1 MDWLYWDVAG
11 PMTLVPAAPPLILI
25 KLTCLPLV
33 EVVQDFTA
41 EVLLPLPLALT
52 RVVEEVPQGPVLPL
66 QQLPVQQQGE
76 CRLCGP
82 EHGSTESPQSIR
94 IIHCEVQL
102 RMLTSSLVTSCGY
115 SGRADGLWHASQRR
129 TQAARRGTSLLVHRR
144 TEVWGPSGS
153 ATQSCY
159 NIYILFL
166 IFLVLVQ

>member
-11 PMTLVPAAPPLILI
+11 QITLVPAPPLILI

-76 CRLCGP
+76 RRLCGP
-82 EHGSTESPQSIR
+82 EQGSTEQ
-94 IIHCEVQL
+94 
-102 RMLTSSLVTSCGY
+102 Y
-115 SGRADGLWHASQRR
+115 
-129 TQAARRGTSLLVHRR
+129 
-144 TEVWGPSGS
+144 
-153 ATQSCY
+153 
-159 NIYILFL
+159 
-166 IFLVLVQ
+166 

>member
-11 PMTLVPAAPPLILI
+11 PMTLAPAAPPLLLI

-76 CRLCGP
+76 RRLCGP

-94 IIHCEVQL
+94 VIHCEV
-102 RMLTSSLVTSCGY
+102 
-115 SGRADGLWHASQRR
+115 RR
-129 TQAARRGTSLLVHRR
+129 
-144 TEVWGPSGS
+144 
-153 ATQSCY
+153 
-159 NIYILFL
+159 
-166 IFLVLVQ
+166 